1 MADIDINAGLAVKA
15 DLNKMYGDVA
25 GTVAKFREDRRHN
38 KIAYEELLEKYAKLV
53 TDVEDIRDRLNNL
66 IETAQSNKIPDE
78 SEIKAMDAILGLVGA
93 KKQDGSLDLQKLA
106 ELNDTFGS
114 NR

>member
-25 GTVAKFREDRRHN
+25 GTVAKFREDRRYN

-53 TDVEDIRDRLNNL
+53 TDIEGIRDQLNNL
-66 IETAQSNKIPDE
+66 IEAAQSNKIPDE

-106 ELNDTFGS
+106 ELNDTFG
-114 NR
+114 NNK